1 MTGTT
6 PSRRRFAVSAPVV
19 WPALSLAGGGLAH
32 VLGGPE
38 DLVGSAVTVGV
49 LMLAVA
55 AVEGRTGGGSTAAPG
70 SPMIRA

>member
-6 PSRRRFAVSAPVV
+6 PSRRRLAVSALVV
-19 WPALSLAGGGLAH
+19 WPALSLAGWGLAH

-38 DLVGSAVTVGV
+38 DLVGSAATVGV

-55 AVEGRTGGGSTAAPG
+55 AVDRTRRWRQHR
-70 SPMIRA
+70 RAG